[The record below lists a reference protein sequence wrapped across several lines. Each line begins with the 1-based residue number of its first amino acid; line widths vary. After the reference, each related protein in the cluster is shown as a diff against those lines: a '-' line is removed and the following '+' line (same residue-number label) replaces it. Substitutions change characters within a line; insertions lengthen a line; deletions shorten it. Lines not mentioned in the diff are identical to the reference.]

1 METGVTTLNPIIT
14 ARWQFVAEKIAT
26 DPGLLQIPFENI
38 SRWVKSERLGDLTPL
53 YTWQALDLKSCSP
66 FPGVRIRDELRFFPC
81 TWTH

>member
-53 YTWQALDLKSCSP
+53 
-66 FPGVRIRDELRFFPC
+66 
-81 TWTH
+81 